1 MNSEAYVD
9 SHVILLWLKKTGLIR
24 ALGWKELT
32 PPVDLFNYSYI
43 VKGNDTF
50 SYPAAYVGK
59 KQRNATGVVL
69 YSLQANVIQL
79 VDMSTAP

>member
-9 SHVILLWLKKTGLIR
+9 SHVILLWLKKQGS
-24 ALGWKELT
+24 LGWKELT

-59 KQRNATGVVL
+59 KQWNATGVVL

>member
-9 SHVILLWLKKTGLIR
+9 SHVILLGLKKQGS
-24 ALGWKELT
+24 LGWKELT

-59 KQRNATGVVL
+59 KQRNAPGQGKRV
-69 YSLQANVIQL
+69 
-79 VDMSTAP
+79 